1 MAQEIDKPMRF
12 IADKEIDLRKSDL
25 FDSLHYSSTLVDT
38 IKNSPTEPFTIGVF
52 GEWGSGKS
60 SIVRTA
66 QGILEE
72 EKGKKYH
79 FFTYD
84 AWKYSKDSF
93 RRTFLLKLAES
104 LGLKGND
111 LFRSFYES
119 KTETL
124 PIKRVPNYGLI
135 TVATLMLIGIPL
147 LSFFGP
153 SDIDWS
159 WKLQTILMVVAIG
172 ISIVT
177 NLSKEYVGTRQ
188 NAILFSPE
196 QFEACFDEMLSL
208 VMTKKSFPERVLG
221 WFKGEGYKSNIDH
234 LVIVLDNIDRCERK
248 IAYELLS
255 DFKNF
260 LGKEQV
266 IFVIPVDDS
275 ALRSHVASINDSTS
289 QEADEFLRKI
299 FNNTLKIKPYKT
311 HDLYDFT
318 EQLSTRYELNLE
330 PNTIDVI
337 AKEYATNP
345 RRIIQFLNSLISEK
359 NYLSRRMGDE
369 FVSRYET
376 LIALILLIREEWPA
390 LYQLLSDAPYK
401 LRDLQQSLAL
411 MSGDTSQEIF
421 LRKTHPHTVKV
432 DDKALKVIFTNQDQ
446 HPHISDALINA
457 LAARD
462 GKTVGEFVNSSSEG
476 ARYLVDYLIEELNHA
491 VGRGVISS
499 LASTFNELTFLNSI
513 TPLTESMNIR
523 ILGELSRDENIYQC
537 IENFD
542 SAEHLARYINTLDDQ
557 GLRNP
562 QEKLLDYLARL
573 VELDSDNGPQTPA
586 LLATKWSQLVL
597 SLATH
602 CTSIQILSRLR
613 KPFFIT
619 FRDDE
624 FYIESLKLA
633 GDNLKAIVGEPLI
646 DLVIHRY
653 EFTNEHRHAEL
664 LYLIKNGV
672 ITLENAQI
680 WINAFLASNG
690 DFSTMSKEDSL
701 YQLKLVIDVISTG
714 KFKLGEDIL
723 TQLSERIFNPRVR
736 VLAGQPRTNISLL
749 SECADDTEAINVLTE
764 LLGWIYFS
772 TTAKASSPNRLIEI
786 ANQSADAEEV
796 VLQKINWLHSQHR
809 FTLLP
814 LHAFLQSRT
823 TISTR
828 LLEIYEWL
836 LVNKGSDGKYS
847 LNDAGASEIIG
858 KCVEALIN
866 SDKSSMLVRLFE
878 AWVKDERVKEILTK
892 AVSARDKSVISSL
905 PQAVQATAYTYI
917 SEGDNI
923 FDYEDDF
930 EIIAAMNKQ
939 DKTGFNKQIEKL
951 VLHKLTKDESFMD
964 GIELLE
970 QLESFKGMKV
980 PHIRSLLEDKENDPE
995 NGEQIKACVAKL
1007 VKS

>member
-1 MAQEIDKPMRF
+1 MTHEIDNPMRF

-104 LGLKGND
+104 LSLKGND

-208 VMTKKSFPERVLG
+208 VMAKKSFPERVLG
-221 WFKGEGYKSNIDH
+221 WFKGEGCKSNIDH

-359 NYLSRRMGDE
+359 NYLARRMGDE

-376 LIALILLIREEWPA
+376 LIALILLIREEWPV

-401 LRDLQQSLAL
+401 LRNLQQSLAL

-446 HPHISDALINA
+446 HPHMSDALINA

-462 GKTVGEFVNSSSEG
+462 GKTIGEFVNSSSEG

-523 ILGELSRDENIYQC
+523 ILGELSRDENIHQC

-542 SAEHLARYINTLDDQ
+542 NAEHLAKYINNLDGQ

-562 QEKLLDYLARL
+562 QDKLLDYLEGL
-573 VELDSDNGPQTPA
+573 VKLDSDNEPKLPA
-586 LLATKWSQLVL
+586 LLASKWSQLVL
-597 SLATH
+597 NLAIH
-602 CTSIQILSRLR
+602 CTSIQILSRLQ

-624 FYIESLKLA
+624 FEIESLKLSQ
-633 GDNLKAIVGEPLI
+633 GSLNTIISEPLI
-646 DLVIHRY
+646 DLILDRY
-653 EFTNEHRHAEL
+653 DFTDDHRHQEL
-664 LYLIKNGV
+664 LYLIKNKV
-672 ITLENAQI
+672 IRASNVEK
-680 WINAFLASNG
+680 WIAAFLSHNG
-690 DFSTMSKEDSL
+690 NFSTITKEDAL
-701 YQLKLVIDVISTG
+701 TQLRLIVDVISTG
-714 KFKLGEDIL
+714 NFKIGENLL
-723 TQLSERIFNPRVR
+723 TQLSDNIFNPRAVT
-736 VLAGQPRTNISLL
+736 LAGQPRRNISLFA
-749 SECADDTEAINVLTE
+749 EVAEDVEAIKLLTE
-764 LLGWIYFS
+764 LTGWIYVS
-772 TTAKASSPNRLIEI
+772 SIAKASSPSRLVEI
-786 ANQSADAEEV
+786 SSQSAEAEEL
-796 VLQKINWLHSQHR
+796 VLQKLNWLHTKHH
-809 FTLLP
+809 FTLNP
-814 LHAFLQSRT
+814 LHDYLQSRT
-823 TISTR
+823 TIGTS
-828 LLEIYEWL
+828 LLAIYEWL
-836 LVNKGSDGKYS
+836 LVNKSNDGKYS
-847 LNDAGASEIIG
+847 LNDAGASVIIE
-858 KCVEALIN
+858 KCVEELVTNREA
-866 SDKSSMLVRLFE
+866 SMLERLFE
-878 AWVKDERVKEILTK
+878 AWVKDARVQEILTK

-923 FDYEDDF
+923 FDYEDDM
-930 EIIAAMNKQ
+930 EIIAAMNRQGKVV
-939 DKTGFNKQIEKL
+939 FNKQIEKL
-951 VLHKLTKDESFMD
+951 ILHKLTKDESFMD

-970 QLESFKGMKV
+970 QLETFKGMKV
-980 PHIRSLLEDKENDPE
+980 SHIRSLLEDKENDAE
-995 NGEQIKACVAKL
+995 NGERIKACAERLAK
-1007 VKS
+1007 